1 MAEIH
6 ILGIHQDP
14 DEPYMPVWKRSFG
27 IADDMTKFFP
37 IDRFF
42 TEEQLRPISFI
53 EPFPDRFFK
62 YGGVLYCDVNW
73 LKDLVLRYGSDEV
86 FQDFLA
92 FTEQIITELRKLPE
106 PPLH

>member
-6 ILGIHQDP
+6 ILGIHQGP
-14 DEPYMPVWKRSFG
+14 DEPRIPLWKRTFG

-42 TEEQLRPISFI
+42 TEEQLHPISFI

-86 FQDFLA
+86 CQDFLA